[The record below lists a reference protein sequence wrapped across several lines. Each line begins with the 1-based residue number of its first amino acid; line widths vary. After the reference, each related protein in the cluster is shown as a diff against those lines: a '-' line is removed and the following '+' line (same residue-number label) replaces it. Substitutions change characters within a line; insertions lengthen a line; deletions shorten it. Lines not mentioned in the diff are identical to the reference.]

1 MHNPINKMNNLWF
14 NYYQTLYY
22 YRAKYWN
29 PSELFERYLTVNE
42 KGCSSQPLY
51 YLRVS

>member
-29 PSELFERYLTVNE
+29 RVS
-42 KGCSSQPLY
+42 
-51 YLRVS
+51 YLRDISR